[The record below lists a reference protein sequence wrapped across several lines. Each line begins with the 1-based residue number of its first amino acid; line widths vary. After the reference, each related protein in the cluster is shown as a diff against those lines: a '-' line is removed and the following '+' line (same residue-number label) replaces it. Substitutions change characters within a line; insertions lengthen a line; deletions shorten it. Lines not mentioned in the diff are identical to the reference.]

1 MRLLSLLS
9 LLAGLCLAGCTN
21 VAQMQQKYAAGDHHQ
36 LDNLIEIV
44 SRPDY
49 PYATRKNAARALGQ
63 IGDRQAVPVLVG
75 VLGEYDQ
82 RTTLKEEALRALGA
96 LGDPAAVEPIG
107 RLLDRSLDQAG
118 AELRLA
124 ALPVLGQLGGTP
136 AAAILLRALRYYD
149 LLKLR
154 DEYSQQRG
162 VFSGEEQ
169 RLIYEADSLAAGRRG
184 GPALGMFGEDQ
195 VPSTSMF
202 GTDMD
207 LGSLQLPDPT
217 PEERA
222 QARVALLQ
230 VGAAAVPAIVECLAT
245 QELSPGLRQDL
256 EAMLAQLRPASADSV
271 RTEKDSPPK

>member
-1 MRLLSLLS
+1 MVLLSVLAS
-9 LLAGLCLAGCTN
+9 LLLAGCTN
-21 VAQMQQKYAAGDHHQ
+21 VSQMQQKYLAGDPRQ
-36 LDNLIEIV
+36 LGHLIEIV

-63 IGDRQAVPVLVG
+63 IGNRQAVPALVG

-124 ALPVLGQLGGTP
+124 ALPVLGQLGGAP
-136 AAAILLRALRYYD
+136 AAAILLRAMRYYD
-149 LLKLR
+149 LLQLR

-169 RLIYEADSLAAGRRG
+169 RLMFAADSLAGRRG
-184 GPALGMFGEDQ
+184 NPAMGMFGEGQ
-195 VPSTSMF
+195 MPATSMF
-202 GTDMD
+202 GTDMSVGT
-207 LGSLQLPDPT
+207 LEMPDPT

-222 QARVALLQ
+222 QARAALLQ
-230 VGAAAVPAIVECLAT
+230 VGPAAVPAIVECMAT

-256 EAMLAQLRPASADSV
+256 QTLIAQLQPAPADSAPAGAA
-271 RTEKDSPPK
+271 TAPE